1 MIRFLKYQDRERVLR
16 ATASKERNTIQHD
29 IQVKKEL
36 AARKILFA
44 LLHPA
49 MLRILPGGQRR
60 FFKTPKEAMSFIH
73 KLHPEGEDGPE

>member
-1 MIRFLKYQDRERVLR
+1 MLFPDTSLAVARRR
-16 ATASKERNTIQHD
+16 KEYN
-29 IQVKKEL
+29 QVKKEL
-36 AARKILFA
+36 AARKILFN

-49 MLRILPGGQRR
+49 TLRILHDGQRR